1 MLRPGGVLKPNA
13 LGGAL
18 DAGNREAAVRAGQAA
33 VIRLPNLKAIDGG
46 VHVLSNEWWVW
57 RAALDCLIVAYQA
70 LPVNPQPAPCLTLG
84 NILCC
89 FLLLGLARPRRL
101 PGF

>member
-13 LGGAL
+13 LGGSL

-46 VHVLSNEWWVW
+46 VHVLSNEW
-57 RAALDCLIVAYQA
+57 
-70 LPVNPQPAPCLTLG
+70 
-84 NILCC
+84 
-89 FLLLGLARPRRL
+89 
-101 PGF
+101 